1 MFIFLMVLEGLIAL
15 ALVCVILLQK
25 SDGSGLSGLSGA
37 GSPAGFMSARGAAN
51 FLTRATGFLA
61 VAFMGICLLLAAISS
76 RENEDSSVLN
86 EISTS
91 QENKPPTPIK
101 TTNPVVPAT

>member
-1 MFIFLMVLEGLIAL
+1 MVLEGLIAL
-15 ALVCVILLQK
+15 ALVCIILLQK

-61 VAFMGICLLLAAISS
+61 AAFMGICLLLAAIAS
-76 RENEDSSVLN
+76 RENQDSSVLTTL
-86 EISTS
+86 SKP
-91 QENKPPTPIK
+91 QEKTMPTAPKK
-101 TTNPVVPAT
+101 TEPSVPTT